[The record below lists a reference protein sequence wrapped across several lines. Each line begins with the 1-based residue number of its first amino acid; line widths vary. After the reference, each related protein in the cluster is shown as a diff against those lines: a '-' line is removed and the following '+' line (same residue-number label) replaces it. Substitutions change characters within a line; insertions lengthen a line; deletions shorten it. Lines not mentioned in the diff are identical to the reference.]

1 MFFRVILKDVLL
13 FYALAFT
20 TLVVISIIEKFD
32 YIARFAI
39 EYGLDLRSFLT
50 LQIASIPQIM
60 DLVLPIATVVT
71 FYFALLNARERRE
84 LIVMA
89 TAGAGPSRLMIL
101 AVMIGT
107 AATLASILISGFLKP
122 AANYVFRREYERAV
136 AELVTRRPL
145 HQAFFEIPGGTVEA
159 IPGKADDRRSF
170 RLYDLNA
177 DWPKSVLSAVCDNG
191 QFRSNTFS
199 SEKCLLQSYLFPPR
213 PAATEKAA
221 RTTAANCETCSDPGD
236 TLKVIATRVGQIGRQ
251 IDLSS
256 LLAVDQNRRIEE
268 RYMPDLLRSDDKG
281 FLSPE
286 QARPAVKALLVA
298 SVNIFAVFCAVVA
311 VAFTNLRTR
320 LYAPVLGIVA
330 LLAGLVAAGSD
341 ALLPSSLLQPAGAA
355 ILVAS
360 TAAALLALL
369 LMAILYLQN
378 ALLVPATRRA

>member
-1 MFFRVILKDVLL
+1 MFFRAILKDVLL

-32 YIARFAI
+32 YIARFAL
-39 EYGLDLRSFLT
+39 EYGLDLRSFFT

-60 DLVLPIATVVT
+60 DLMLPIATVVT

-89 TAGAGPSRLMIL
+89 TAGAGPSRLMAL
-101 AVMIGT
+101 AVMVAAG
-107 AATLASILISGFLKP
+107 ATLASVLISGFLKP
-122 AANYVFRREYERAV
+122 ASNYIFRREHERAV
-136 AELVTRRPL
+136 AELVTRPPR
-145 HQAFFEIPGGTVEA
+145 HQAFFNIPGGTVEV
-159 IPGKADDRRSF
+159 IPAKADDQRRF
-170 RLYDLNA
+170 RLYQLNG
-177 DWPKSVLSAVCDNG
+177 DWPGSTLSATCEDG
-191 QFRSNTFS
+191 QFQSSAFS
-199 SEKCLLQSYLFPPR
+199 SDECLLQSYTFPPR
-213 PAATEKAA
+213 ADTIEKSP
-221 RTTAANCETCSDPGD
+221 REMHCGTCDAPSDV
-236 TLKVIATRVGQIGRQ
+236 LKVVATRIGQIERR

-268 RYMPDLLRSDDKG
+268 RYMTDLLRSDGKG

-320 LYAPVLGIVA
+320 LYAPVLGIVT

-341 ALLPSSLLQPAGAA
+341 ALVPGALLQPAGAA
-355 ILVAS
+355 ILIGSIV
-360 TAAALLALL
+360 TVLLALL
-369 LMAILYLQN
+369 FAAILRLQN
-378 ALLVPATRRA
+378 ALLAPATRRA